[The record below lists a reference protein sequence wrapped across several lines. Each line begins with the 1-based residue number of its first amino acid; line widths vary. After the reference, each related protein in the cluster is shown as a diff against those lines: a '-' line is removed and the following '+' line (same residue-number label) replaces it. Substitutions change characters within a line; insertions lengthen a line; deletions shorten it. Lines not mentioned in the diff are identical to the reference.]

1 MEQIAPASPDPET
14 LAREA
19 DELRRWMD
27 EQPPTTPLKKKAHEA
42 SMRAL
47 AAKIVT
53 MAHPDDEDDT
63 AADAETT
70 ARDDAALDETRR

>member
-19 DELRRWMD
+19 EELRRWMD

-53 MAHPDDEDDT
+53 MAHPDDDDT

-70 ARDDAALDETRR
+70 RDDAALDETRR